1 MNSVI
6 GIGINVWN
14 GEQHIKKTINSII
27 KQTYKN
33 FTMYI
38 LDNKSTD
45 KTIDIIKKI
54 KRKKKIKLIIDY
66 KRRDIPSAQKILVN
80 KYLSKH
86 KYSMIVNDDDIYHPN
101 FIKECLYKIKKD
113 ELDLVYCNYLLT
125 NNGKKFNIKN
135 YPLFTNTNSRFLNTI
150 YFLIFRNVVP
160 VFFGLYKTSSL
171 KKAFKFYR
179 PILKSNANYDNQFIL
194 HFLTNFRVGYIN
206 KKYFYYSGK
215 DRSSNVQWRSLIFIL
230 IHQYIF
236 LKTFLNDFLK
246 NSNFSIY
253 QKIIVTTVSVIIFFQ
268 KIISYNI
275 RIVIKK
281 LFN

>member
-27 KQTYKN
+27 KQIYKN
-33 FTMYI
+33 FKIYI

-54 KRKKKIKLIIDY
+54 KRRKKIKLIIDY

-113 ELDLVYCNYLLT
+113 ELDLVYCNYLLI

-135 YPLFTNTNSRFLNTI
+135 YPLFTNANGRFLNTI

-179 PILKSNANYDNQFIL
+179 PILKSKANYDNQFML

-206 KKYFYYSGK
+206 KKYFYYSNK
-215 DRSSNVQWRSLIFIL
+215 DRSSNAQWRSLIFIL

-236 LKTFLNDFLK
+236 LKNFLNHFLK

-268 KIISYNI
+268 KTISYNI
-275 RIVIKK
+275 RFVIKK